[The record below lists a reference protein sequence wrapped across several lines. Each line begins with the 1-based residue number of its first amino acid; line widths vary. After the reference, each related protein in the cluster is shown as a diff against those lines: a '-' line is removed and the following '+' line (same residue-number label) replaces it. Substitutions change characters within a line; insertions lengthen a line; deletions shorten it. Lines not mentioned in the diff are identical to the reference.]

1 MGTFV
6 FNPQLHYS
14 TAIFFSFF
22 VSYDFL
28 LTKCDDFSHSLLL
41 YYLFQAGDKKKSRGM
56 DNLRK
61 SFRASLRRKKNK
73 DGHHSSNSD
82 KDFVRDRTGGKLK
95 KISKKSKP
103 ERKKK
108 TREIKYK
115 LRVNQFHEKN
125 CFFFFSR

>member
-1 MGTFV
+1 MTI
-6 FNPQLHYS
+6 N
-14 TAIFFSFF
+14 
-22 VSYDFL
+22 
-28 LTKCDDFSHSLLL
+28 
-41 YYLFQAGDKKKSRGM
+41 YYFLFQAGDKKKSRGM

-103 ERKKK
+103 ERKN
-108 TREIKYK
+108 K
-115 LRVNQFHEKN
+115 LVKSNINSDQKD
-125 CFFFFSR
+125 

>member
-1 MGTFV
+1 MTI
-6 FNPQLHYS
+6 NY
-14 TAIFFSFF
+14 
-22 VSYDFL
+22 
-28 LTKCDDFSHSLLL
+28 

-108 TREIKYK
+108 FVKSNINLKNKSISRKKK
-115 LRVNQFHEKN
+115 L
-125 CFFFFSR
+125 FFSR